1 MITKLFDTVHR
12 GRLGPALRGGR
23 QTNKPVEAV
32 ALELEELEELL
43 GVVPHLPLLLVRQ
56 GVIGHQLGVDP
67 ASCQSQQHSITY
79 YC

>member
-1 MITKLFDTVHR
+1 MITMLFIG
-12 GRLGPALRGGR
+12 GRLGPELRGEQ
-23 QTNKPVEAV
+23 QTNRPVEAV

>member
-1 MITKLFDTVHR
+1 MITMLYVG
-12 GRLGPALRGGR
+12 GRLGPALIGGR
-23 QTNKPVEAV
+23 QTNRPVEAV

-67 ASCQSQQHSITY
+67 TSCQSQQHFITD

>member
-1 MITKLFDTVHR
+1 MITMLFIG
-12 GRLGPALRGGR
+12 GRLGPALRVGW
-23 QTNKPVEAV
+23 QTNRPVEAV

-43 GVVPHLPLLLVRQ
+43 GVVTHLPLLLVRQ

-67 ASCQSQQHSITY
+67 ASCQSQQHLITD